1 MGIPGVWRWLQQ
13 LCPTACKT
21 ASRVDQPNTHS
32 LFVDL
37 NSTIHTSARQSNG
50 NMASVLLAIDRVVK
64 QVQPQHLLFLAID
77 GVPPR
82 LKERLQRQRRSR
94 PEPYMTDSADSFSA
108 YFVTP
113 GTLWMRQLETK
124 LTEYIKEKR
133 RTDREWA
140 GLRVVLSGSRDPG
153 EGEQKIMAY
162 VRRLPRHSWD
172 HHVVWSNDADSV
184 LLALATHTP
193 NITVVSE
200 RWIGTTSSYTVVDVD
215 TLRTHIVER
224 YTNVEARSWMSKSRI
239 VDDLVF
245 MTFLVG
251 NDFLPPLLNGQLAN
265 DGLVVDGVWAMYP
278 EFIAK
283 HKDHLHRNGRIS
295 PLALQTLLRVL
306 VREREERQFRRYV
319 GVTQLGPQLTAMR
332 VRRMEWDIQR
342 QKLEDS
348 SGSDSTKVCKEE
360 LDLNAWDLSEP
371 AHRKKAKHKGKSSV
385 RISARTN
392 CGRRIPYV
400 WTGKSSDFEQNV
412 KYAAQ
417 MSGAAPLTNVFPVY
431 TPQSKR
437 TDGLMLKLDNVPLIS
452 IEMYLIFDWIQRV
465 AAEESK
471 PAIAGVLSSINHNK
485 VAWLRSFAKALGM
498 KLEAYGMGD
507 TEYKPMYKKWKH
519 AKTAMLCIGQATSTR
534 PSLVLTLN
542 RLASSQPLTNE
553 FSTISNVSVVGDN
566 EWDTLLADAHTEY
579 ERDLKISE
587 WKASFYAQRSTEHT
601 ADRITTLYAR
611 ALGWTAHY
619 FFTGT
624 VSSWEFTWPDDI
636 DIAPLPSDLLA
647 CVSSMGTEWSAL
659 PESDKLPPLLREHL
673 LSVLPPEAW
682 SSLGQEEQTLAR
694 LLSDSEYSEE
704 TRMQVHA
711 KLANTTEEAPM
722 VDIWL

>member
-278 EFIAK
+278 
-283 HKDHLHRNGRIS
+283 
-295 PLALQTLLRVL
+295 
-306 VREREERQFRRYV
+306 
-319 GVTQLGPQLTAMR
+319 
-332 VRRMEWDIQR
+332 
-342 QKLEDS
+342 
-348 SGSDSTKVCKEE
+348 
-360 LDLNAWDLSEP
+360 
-371 AHRKKAKHKGKSSV
+371 
-385 RISARTN
+385 
-392 CGRRIPYV
+392 
-400 WTGKSSDFEQNV
+400 
-412 KYAAQ
+412 
-417 MSGAAPLTNVFPVY
+417 
-431 TPQSKR
+431 
-437 TDGLMLKLDNVPLIS
+437 
-452 IEMYLIFDWIQRV
+452 
-465 AAEESK
+465 
-471 PAIAGVLSSINHNK
+471 
-485 VAWLRSFAKALGM
+485 
-498 KLEAYGMGD
+498 
-507 TEYKPMYKKWKH
+507 
-519 AKTAMLCIGQATSTR
+519 
-534 PSLVLTLN
+534 
-542 RLASSQPLTNE
+542 
-553 FSTISNVSVVGDN
+553 
-566 EWDTLLADAHTEY
+566 
-579 ERDLKISE
+579 
-587 WKASFYAQRSTEHT
+587 
-601 ADRITTLYAR
+601 
-611 ALGWTAHY
+611 
-619 FFTGT
+619 
-624 VSSWEFTWPDDI
+624 
-636 DIAPLPSDLLA
+636 
-647 CVSSMGTEWSAL
+647 
-659 PESDKLPPLLREHL
+659 
-673 LSVLPPEAW
+673 
-682 SSLGQEEQTLAR
+682 
-694 LLSDSEYSEE
+694 
-704 TRMQVHA
+704 
-711 KLANTTEEAPM
+711 
-722 VDIWL
+722 

>member
-94 PEPYMTDSADSFSA
+94 PEPYMADSADAFSA

-113 GTLWMRQLETK
+113 GTAWMRQLETK
-124 LTEYIKEKR
+124 LAEYIKEKR
-133 RTDREWA
+133 QTDQEWA

-193 NITVVSE
+193 NITVVSQ
-200 RWIGTTSSYTVVDVD
+200 RWLGTAPSYTIVDVD
-215 TLRTHIVER
+215 TLRTHIIER
-224 YTNVEARSWMSKSRI
+224 YTPVEARSWMSSSRI

-251 NDFLPPLLNGQLAN
+251 NDFLPPLLSGQLAN
-265 DGLVVDGVWAMYP
+265 DGSVVDGVWSMYP
-278 EFIAK
+278 EFIAE
-283 HKDHLHRNGRIS
+283 HKDHLHRKGRIS
-295 PLALQTLLRVL
+295 PTAFAALMRVL
-306 VREREERQFRRYV
+306 VREREDRQFRRYV

-342 QKLEDS
+342 QKLADNA
-348 SGSDSTKVCKEE
+348 GSDPAAMTKEE
-360 LDLNAWDLSEP
+360 LDLRAWDLSEP
-371 AHRKKAKHKGKSSV
+371 KLRKKAKHRGKSKV
-385 RISARTN
+385 RISASTN
-392 CGRRIPYV
+392 IGRRVPYV
-400 WTGKSSDFEQNV
+400 WTGQSSDFEQTTDV
-412 KYAAQ
+412 AQ
-417 MSGAAPLTNVFPVY
+417 MSGAAPLTVFPVY

-452 IEMYLIFDWIQRV
+452 AEMNLIYDWIQRA

-471 PAIAGVLSSINHNK
+471 SAIAGVSSINHNK

-507 TEYKPMYKKWKH
+507 SEYKPMYKQWKH
-519 AKTAMLCIGQATSTR
+519 AKTAVLCVGQASTR

-542 RLASSQPLTNE
+542 RLASSQPVTNE
-553 FSTISNVSVVGDN
+553 ISNVSVVNNGD
-566 EWDTLLADAHTEY
+566 WDTLLSDAHTEY

-587 WKASFYAQRSTEHT
+587 WKASFYAQRNSDHT
-601 ADRITTLYAR
+601 AERIAALYAR

-624 VSSWEFTWPDDI
+624 ASSWEFTWPDNTDV
-636 DIAPLPSDLLA
+636 APLPSDLLA
-647 CVSSMGTEWSAL
+647 CVSSMGTEWTAL

-682 SSLGQEEQTLAR
+682 SSLGQEEQALAR
-694 LLSDSEYSEE
+694 LLCDSEYSEE
-704 TRMQVHA
+704 TRVQVHN
-711 KLANTTEEAPM
+711 KLANTNEEAPM